1 MRRHDSAIVLT
12 FFLVAVFAAAL
23 LGSVFVS
30 SSPQR
35 WYRQPSWAP
44 PEWVFGPVWTV
55 LYVMMAV
62 SAWLVWRKTGAA
74 ARKALAVFA
83 VQLALNAA
91 WTPVFFGLQAPGA
104 AFAVI
109 VLLWFAIGATI
120 VAFVRHSRFAAL
132 LLVPYMLWVSFAAA
146 LNWSIWRLTD

>member
-12 FFLVAVFAAAL
+12 FFLVAVFTVAL
-23 LGSVFVS
+23 LGSVFVAL
-30 SSPQR
+30 SPPG
-35 WYRQPSWAP
+35 WYSQPSWAP
-44 PEWVFGPVWTV
+44 PESLFGPVWTV
-55 LYVMMAV
+55 LYIMMAA
-62 SAWLVWRKTGAA
+62 SAWLVWRKSGAE
-74 ARKALAVFA
+74 ARKALVMFA

-104 AFAVI
+104 ALAVI

-120 VAFVRHSRFAAL
+120 VAFVRHSRFAAI